1 MAITFYRALITS
13 ENYES
18 FRRLLNDAPET
29 FDKWSH
35 IHSRDLAYID
45 GSKGKVAYVEVDP
58 NEFATDCRATGA
70 PPNLHS
76 LNNFAF
82 KKGTGKKE

>member
-1 MAITFYRALITS
+1 MAITFYRALITR

-18 FRRLLNDAPET
+18 FRRVLNDAPET

-35 IHSRDLAYID
+35 IHSHDLAYIE
-45 GSKGKVAYVEVDP
+45 GSNGEVTYVEVDP
-58 NEFATDCRATGA
+58 NEFAACCRATDS